1 MEDQAELERLERD
14 LVEAMRVGD
23 RDALVAIW
31 DDAFVFTDPD
41 GRSLMRDEC
50 LEKLAEGTIRF
61 REASLSSM
69 QVRVFGETAVVLG
82 IVVLRGWAGDFV
94 FDGDYSFMDVYRKSD
109 GSWRAVLS
117 SGDRAA
123 PFVH

>member
-1 MEDQAELERLERD
+1 MDDQGELERLERD

-31 DDAFVFTDPD
+31 DDEFVFTDPD

-50 LEKLAEGTIRF
+50 LEKLDEGTIRF
-61 REASLSSM
+61 KEASLSSM
-69 QVRVFGETAVVLG
+69 QVRVFGDTAVVLG
-82 IVVLRGWAGDFV
+82 IVTLRGWAGDFV
-94 FDGDYSFMDVYRKSD
+94 FDGDYSFMDVYRKFD
-109 GSWRAVLS
+109 GRWRAVLS

-123 PFVH
+123 PFVR